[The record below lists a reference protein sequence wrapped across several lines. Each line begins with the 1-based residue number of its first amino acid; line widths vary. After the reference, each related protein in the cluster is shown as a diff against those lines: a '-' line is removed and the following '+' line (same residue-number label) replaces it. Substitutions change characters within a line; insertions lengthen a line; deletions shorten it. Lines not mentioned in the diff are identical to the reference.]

1 MTRLGDLLDFLK
13 PLTTI
18 NLPKSPTLLGNF
30 VMVSKSIIFLVKLF
44 MVNFNFFLVTLDTD
58 KNLKQFREERTFD
71 VVINQSIGPKNDV
84 TKK

>member
-1 MTRLGDLLDFLK
+1 
-13 PLTTI
+13 
-18 NLPKSPTLLGNF
+18 
-30 VMVSKSIIFLVKLF
+30 MVSKSIIFLVKLF